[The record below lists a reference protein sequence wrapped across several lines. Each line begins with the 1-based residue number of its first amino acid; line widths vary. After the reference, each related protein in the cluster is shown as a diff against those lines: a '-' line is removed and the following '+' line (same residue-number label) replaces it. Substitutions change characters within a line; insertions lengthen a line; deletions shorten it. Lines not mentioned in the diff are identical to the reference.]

1 MTGIEIAQ
9 LNATINL
16 EALKV
21 YRLEVGSRTREIV
34 QQLRVED
41 LKRKTDPQ
49 RLQLVNEARAVGAAA
64 DWLVACWGGLTLA
77 GLLLMP
83 PTRHNFVHLNE
94 AVRIKARIMVIKK

>member
-1 MTGIEIAQ
+1 
-9 LNATINL
+9 
-16 EALKV
+16 
-21 YRLEVGSRTREIV
+21 
-34 QQLRVED
+34 
-41 LKRKTDPQ
+41 
-49 RLQLVNEARAVGAAA
+49 VNEARAVGAAA